1 MSSDKLLKGR
11 RSIAGQVYVL
21 TTVCLHRH
29 RWFANVGTVA
39 CVTDQFQDIEQRGL
53 AVSLAWVVMPDHVH
67 WLLELKEGELSD
79 VARRLKSSSGLALNR
94 LQGRRGAVWQAGF
107 YDHAVRTDA
116 SLRKHALYI
125 LGNPVRAGLTERIG
139 EYPFAWTRWPEDR

>member
-1 MSSDKLLKGR
+1 M
-11 RSIAGQVYVL
+11 YVL

-29 RWFANVGTVA
+29 RWFENIGAVA
-39 CVTDQFQDIEQRGL
+39 CVTDQFQDIERRGL
-53 AVSLAWVVMPDHVH
+53 ATSLAWVVMPDHVH
-67 WLLELKEGELSD
+67 WLLELKDGELSD
-79 VARRLKSSSGLALNR
+79 VARRLKSSSSLALNR
-94 LQGRRGAVWQAGF
+94 LQGRRGALWQAGF

-139 EYPFAWTRWPEDR
+139 EYPFAWTKWPEDR